1 MVTDRIQ
8 SKQILHSLIIDAI
21 EMKAELKIIIF
32 NSRVLASTE
41 TTGFC
46 VLMKTLTSSDRKGGW
61 PLVLTEI
68 FQKLNLKVFLI
79 LKSFRSRDLA
89 CTHEKKTGGRRRLY
103 CFRVFVSDRVI
114 MTVEEKLERPR
125 RFKLGVWGY
134 TPPENLQFYV
144 ISMESLPLKCRL
156 SSRWN
161 VPSD

>member
-8 SKQILHSLIIDAI
+8 SRQILHSLIIDAI
-21 EMKAELKIIIF
+21 EMKAELKTELKIIIF

-41 TTGFC
+41 TTGIC
-46 VLMKTLTSSDRKGGW
+46 VLMKTLTLSDRKGGW

-68 FQKLNLKVFLI
+68 FEKLKGVLNTQIFQIQGL
-79 LKSFRSRDLA
+79 SMHAR
-89 CTHEKKTGGRRRLY
+89 
-103 CFRVFVSDRVI
+103 
-114 MTVEEKLERPR
+114 EEKLERPR

-144 ISMESLPLKCRL
+144 ISMESLSLKCRL

-161 VPSD
+161 VPSDEEQGETAVFAG